1 MQIKINIHIYVYK
14 AHNLYHSICMTSELG
29 INVFLVIY
37 MKGYI
42 YNVNISKIILMRIEM
57 NK

>member
-1 MQIKINIHIYVYK
+1 
-14 AHNLYHSICMTSELG
+14 MTSELG

>member
-1 MQIKINIHIYVYK
+1 
-14 AHNLYHSICMTSELG
+14 MTSELG

-42 YNVNISKIILMRIEM
+42 YNVNISKIM
-57 NK
+57 NKVKKMNK